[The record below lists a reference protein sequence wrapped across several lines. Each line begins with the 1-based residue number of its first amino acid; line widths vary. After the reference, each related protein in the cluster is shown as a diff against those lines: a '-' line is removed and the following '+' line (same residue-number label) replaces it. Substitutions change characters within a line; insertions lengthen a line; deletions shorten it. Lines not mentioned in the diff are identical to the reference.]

1 MQIRKQIPSGVQ
13 TKLSALKAQIK
24 ADEELRRKDPRR
36 AEALRQARWKEEW
49 NEVKASC
56 RQLKLL

>member
-1 MQIRKQIPSGVQ
+1 MKPAIKA
-13 TKLSALKAQIK
+13 KLSALKAQLK
-24 ADEELRRKDPRR
+24 QDEELRRKDPRR
-36 AEALRQARWKEEW
+36 AEALRQVRWREEW

>member
-1 MQIRKQIPSGVQ
+1 MKPAIKA
-13 TKLSALKAQIK
+13 KLSALKAQLK

-49 NEVKASC
+49 HTIKAQC
-56 RQLKLL
+56 TQLKLL

>member
-1 MQIRKQIPSGVQ
+1 MKPEIKS
-13 TKLSALKAQIK
+13 KLRALKAQLK

-49 NEVKASC
+49 HTIKAQC
-56 RQLKLL
+56 TQLKLL

>member
-1 MQIRKQIPSGVQ
+1 MKPAIKA
-13 TKLSALKAQIK
+13 KLHALKAQLK

-36 AEALRQARWKEEW
+36 AEALRQQRWKEEW

>member
-1 MQIRKQIPSGVQ
+1 MKPSIKA
-13 TKLSALKAQIK
+13 KLHALKTQLK

-36 AEALRQARWKEEW
+36 AEVLRQQRWKEEW

>member
-1 MQIRKQIPSGVQ
+1 MKPEIKA
-13 TKLSALKAQIK
+13 KLSALKAQLR
-24 ADEELRRKDPRR
+24 ADEQLRLKDPRR

-49 NEVKASC
+49 QTIKTEC